1 MAGKV
6 LDIPLIVTEQNP
18 DRLGKTIAE
27 FDTKHA
33 VGIYEKTK
41 FSMAI
46 PEVVEF
52 LKKSNELE
60 SIVLLG
66 LEAHICVEQTAMD
79 LLSLERFNIHVVAD
93 GVLSR
98 TAEDRL
104 FALNRLEKMGCFITS
119 SENVLF
125 KLIKDKNHAKFN
137 DIRKL
142 VTETS
147 VFPGLINKM

>member
-1 MAGKV
+1 M

-33 VGIYEKTK
+33 VGTYAKTK

-60 SIVLLG
+60 SIVLMG
-66 LEAHICVEQTAMD
+66 LETHICVEQTAMD

-98 TAEDRL
+98 TGEDRS
-104 FALNRLEKMGCFITS
+104 FALKRLENMGCIITTT
-119 SENVLF
+119 ENVLF
-125 KLIKDKNHAKFN
+125 KLIRDKNHAKFN

-142 VTETS
+142 VTEAS
-147 VFPGLINKM
+147 AFPGLANKM